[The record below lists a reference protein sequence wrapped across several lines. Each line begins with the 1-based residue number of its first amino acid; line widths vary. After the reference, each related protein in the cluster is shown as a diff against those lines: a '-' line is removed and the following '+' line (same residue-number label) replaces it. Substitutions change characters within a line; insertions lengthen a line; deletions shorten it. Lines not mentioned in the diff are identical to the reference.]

1 MSKMLDIVM
10 AGVIS
15 GLVAYTTAMLGVG
28 GTIIGAVLG
37 SMLYQLMTHI
47 FKQPLEGVKTKRVD
61 TKKIVYIFPLIVIV
75 AVEILYLLASVYW
88 KPEYLFRTLEHATG
102 GNLFRSI
109 GFGLIVM
116 GIYPLLEPDNIKA
129 SYGYVLLGV
138 GVIKLLGGF
147 SDLNTPI
154 TNLYSMICAES
165 GVLISLLV
173 IAALSYVIL
182 AIAKE
187 AVTLTNE
194 KTINKKT
201 VKKHTRRKIM

>member
-1 MSKMLDIVM
+1 M

-47 FKQPLEGVKTKRVD
+47 FKEPLEGVKTKRVE
-61 TKKIVYIFPLIVIV
+61 TKKIVYIFPLIIIL

-88 KPEYLFRTLEHATG
+88 KPEYILNTLEHATG

-116 GIYPLLEPDNIKA
+116 GIYPLLEPNDIKKD
-129 SYGYVLLGV
+129 YGYILLGV

-147 SDLNTPI
+147 SDLHTPI
-154 TNLYSMICAES
+154 TDLYSMIYADL
-165 GVLISLLV
+165 GAIISLIV
-173 IAALSYVIL
+173 IAALLYVIIS
-182 AIAKE
+182 IAKE
-187 AVTLTNE
+187 SVTIVNE
-194 KTINKKT
+194 KSRKT
-201 VKKHTRRKIM
+201 KRRKIV